1 MELAAGQTAVITG
14 AGSGIGRALAMACAQ
29 RGLNVVAADLDAGRL
44 ESLASELNGI
54 GGELLCQSVDVAS
67 RESISALAELA
78 YQRFGQVELLFN
90 NAGMLR
96 SGRCWETSYEEWQRV
111 MDVNVM
117 SVLHGIQVFV
127 PRMLAQGGP
136 AHIVNTASMAG
147 LLASPRMGAY
157 SVSKHAV
164 VALSQTLHY
173 ELQEQGAEIGVSVA
187 CPAQVQ
193 SNIMQDVS
201 DPDAATGQL
210 NDFLRSGVAAG
221 MPADQL
227 AALMLAAVEQ
237 QRFWIFSHDDFK
249 GEYRRRAEELLND
262 QNPQFQMAICE

>member
-147 LLASPRMGAY
+147 LLASPRMGAVSY
-157 SVSKHAV
+157 THLTLPTICSV
-164 VALSQTLHY
+164 
-173 ELQEQGAEIGVSVA
+173 
-187 CPAQVQ
+187 
-193 SNIMQDVS
+193 
-201 DPDAATGQL
+201 
-210 NDFLRSGVAAG
+210 
-221 MPADQL
+221 
-227 AALMLAAVEQ
+227 
-237 QRFWIFSHDDFK
+237 
-249 GEYRRRAEELLND
+249 
-262 QNPQFQMAICE
+262 

>member
-117 SVLHGIQVFV
+117 SVLHDARHTSDAR
-127 PRMLAQGGP
+127 PRSTPTIPGRRPPCAKDSTTP
-136 AHIVNTASMAG
+136 SPCNASASTACCTRS
-147 LLASPRMGAY
+147 
-157 SVSKHAV
+157 
-164 VALSQTLHY
+164 
-173 ELQEQGAEIGVSVA
+173 
-187 CPAQVQ
+187 C
-193 SNIMQDVS
+193 
-201 DPDAATGQL
+201 AARTPSRTATA
-210 NDFLRSGVAAG
+210 RSRPTRG
-221 MPADQL
+221 M
-227 AALMLAAVEQ
+227 
-237 QRFWIFSHDDFK
+237 
-249 GEYRRRAEELLND
+249 
-262 QNPQFQMAICE
+262 